1 MSFHDKLKRKIKKG
15 FKEIKKGLGS
25 IANKAA
31 DKLVPKELASVLPL
45 ASLFIP
51 GGGITGYL
59 VPQLL
64 TALSTGKTRG
74 DISLTGQAL
83 TGLGSFLKDPGPM
96 SPFGTKGIPN
106 PEAIPKYDAITGEI
120 LNEPQIFGQPEFL
133 GVEPKT
139 FADLKDPSLL
149 DAFKEDLRLAREFV
163 QGTGPVTDRAVIDG
177 KIVQQNVLDAAGQ
190 PITKASL
197 GLFDKVNTPRLA
209 TQAAIFGAPPLKDL
223 YDNLSDELEER
234 KEEARLRK
242 ERIDSARENLS
253 NYLSGLSDPTGR
265 FRDFDISGLL
275 TLAAGGRV
283 GMDKGGPLN
292 FDNIFDKMMAEA
304 KDKKYAGSGMKKLGA
319 GVLGSSGLMGL
330 LDFLNV
336 FGTGGGLLA
345 DGGRVGMD
353 EGGIASLPAG
363 IPKDMQVDGRNGTF
377 IPMGVK
383 EKADDVPAMLSKN
396 EFVMTA
402 DAVRAAGG
410 GSVNKGAQRM
420 YDLMN
425 SLEAMV

>member
-31 DKLVPKELASVLPL
+31 DKLVPKELAPVLPL
-45 ASLFIP
+45 ASLLIP

-83 TGLGSFLKDPGPM
+83 TGLGSVLKDPGAEFG
-96 SPFGTKGIPN
+96 PFGSKRVVDP
-106 PEAIPKYDAITGEI
+106 ASEI
-120 LNEPQIFGQPEFL
+120 SFDPGYYTETME
-133 GVEPKT
+133 VPKT

-149 DAFKEDLRLAREFV
+149 DAFKEDLRLARQFV

-209 TQAAIFGAPPLKDL
+209 TQAAIFGAPPLKDI
-223 YDNLSDELEER
+223 YDNLSDQLEEQ

-253 NYLSGLSDPTGR
+253 DYLSGLSDPTGR